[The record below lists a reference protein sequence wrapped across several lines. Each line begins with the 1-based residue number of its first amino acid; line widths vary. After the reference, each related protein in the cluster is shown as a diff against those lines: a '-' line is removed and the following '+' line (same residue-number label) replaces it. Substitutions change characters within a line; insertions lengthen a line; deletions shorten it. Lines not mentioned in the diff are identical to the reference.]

1 MVTVSYKY
9 VLKEEDMRLELTNFA
24 KIKNASIEIDGI
36 TIIAGNNN
44 TGKSTIGKALFCMF
58 NSLYDIAEQ
67 VDDQR
72 RKRLYAVCTVSL
84 RNTILRYSFDKYR
97 STVRTRQLSQK
108 ICRALVLDLEEKD
121 ASNLTREIFKDCVKE
136 ALSDNGIELQ
146 EDAIDEYVETVYP
159 GVIETKEMKDEHIAH
174 QLIYRF
180 FSNVFDGQIQN
191 LEYNGKTEI
200 QLQIKNKKVSI
211 AFENNECIDWNP
223 KIDILHNA
231 FFIDDPFILDELK
244 FNTDF
249 NIEYMSNS
257 NMMRS
262 FLLRRI
268 IGQFKQEEQII
279 ETVLA
284 KEKLKEVYK
293 LLREIAPGNISTD
306 LSDGTW
312 ALESAYYNEPIMF
325 GNLSAG
331 LKAFV
336 LLRLLLEKSILKDK
350 DVLVLDEPE
359 IHLHPEWQI
368 KYAEIIVMLQKAFDL
383 SIVVTTHSQEFLE
396 AIELFSKKHRIQEK
410 CNYYLAVQNEGISE
424 FKCVTNDITEIYR
437 QLVTPSM
444 YLDRIRFELED
455 ENE

>member
-1 MVTVSYKY
+1 
-9 VLKEEDMRLELTNFA
+9 MRLELTNFA
-24 KIKNASIEIDGI
+24 KIKNANIEIDGI

-44 TGKSTIGKALFCMF
+44 TGKSTIGKALFSMF

-67 VDDQR
+67 VDNQR
-72 RKRLYAVCTVSL
+72 RKRLYSVCTVSL
-84 RNTILRYSFDKYR
+84 RNTLLRYSYDKYR
-97 STVRTRQLSQK
+97 STVRNRQLSQK
-108 ICRALVLDLEEKD
+108 ICRALVLDLEETD
-121 ASNLTREIFKDCVKE
+121 ASNLTRETFKDCVKE
-136 ALSDNGIELQ
+136 ALCNNGIELQ

-191 LEYNGKTEI
+191 LEYIGKTEI

-223 KIDILHNA
+223 EIDILHNA

-244 FNTDF
+244 INTDF

-284 KEKLKEVYK
+284 KEKLKEVNK

-424 FKCVTNDITEIYR
+424 FKCVTNDITEIYK